1 MEDVSI
7 AGHYI
12 CVRPAGHLQA
22 STEFADLEG
31 RIAHQSIAG
40 VHALGRSPCVLCRYM
55 QGQCKLNLSF
65 QCQRLIVEAQ
75 SQYGALGTCAVFP
88 SLGFCSS
95 PLHRLTLLSGFCRR
109 ADRLTSRAPSETDLS
124 LPLQTHLVG

>member
-12 CVRPAGHLQA
+12 CVRPAGHLQV

-75 SQYGALGTCAVFP
+75 SQYGALGTCAIFLAWV
-88 SLGFCSS
+88 S
-95 PLHRLTLLSGFCRR
+95 
-109 ADRLTSRAPSETDLS
+109 
-124 LPLQTHLVG
+124 THLLCTCLLCSQGFAGGQTDSLVAHPLRQTYPFLYKPIS